1 MRTITRTIYGSALQ
15 TAMLLKLPY
24 TVVPNTTL
32 NEKFGILANQVP
44 EPGKL
49 PSLAYFCIGNGGHRS
64 VTGADGIPYTMPIK
78 HRASDAA
85 LFNHLPFV
93 LREVNDDLP
102 PEQRQKYA
110 LRREEQHGGR
120 RYYAYYLKRLDLSGV
135 VNEMKHTTVIDGVS
149 QTLPFIPTS
158 ANLNPTPPEI
168 NPTGINPT
176 EGDYLTTTAVV
187 EIRFTANDVAE
198 LVRVAEILYG
208 NELMAVISEI
218 GLCSGLDKVIT
229 AQGPGNTTFNF
240 NEAIAVQITNHI
252 TSYYSMAYTNNGFD
266 FQIEM
271 GATEPLLGGT
281 GA

>member
-64 VTGADGIPYTMPIK
+64 ITGADGVPYTVPIK

-168 NPTGINPT
+168 SPTGINPT

-252 TSYYSMAYTNNGFD
+252 TAYYSMAYTNNGFD

>member
-32 NEKFGILANQVP
+32 NEKFGIQANQVP

-64 VTGADGIPYTMPIK
+64 VTGADGVPYTMPIK

-149 QTLPFIPTS
+149 QTLPFTPTS

-168 NPTGINPT
+168 SPTGINPT

-240 NEAIAVQITNHI
+240 NEAIAVQIANHI

>member
-168 NPTGINPT
+168 SPTGINPT